1 MSSKQAGFF
10 YSQYLVLKC
19 VILTAI
25 TCAKAVLN
33 RGKPLNRELANHIML
48 TWARQLM
55 RCLNAK
61 ITVKNPHQ
69 FQFEADK
76 RYVVMINHTS
86 HFDIPITY
94 AAFPEQSI
102 RMLAKK
108 ELSKIPL
115 FAQALVKTSTPT
127 VDRHNRNQAIKDL
140 QKMRDLMDEG
150 YILWIAPEGTRSLT
164 GKLKNFKKGG
174 FISAIDAEA
183 IIVPLAIQGAHELR
197 RHDTKRI
204 TLNKDITLTIG
215 QPVDAGKYQKKDKDK
230 LKEQVFQQMKDL
242 LETP

>member
-10 YSQYLVLKC
+10 HSQYLVLKC
-19 VILTAI
+19 VALTALAC
-25 TCAKAVLN
+25 TKAVLGK
-33 RGKPLNRELANHIML
+33 GKPLPREIANRIML
-48 TWARQLM
+48 TWAEQLM
-55 RCLNAK
+55 RCLKAN
-61 ITVKNPHQ
+61 ITLDNPHD

-94 AAFPEQSI
+94 AAFPKQSI

-140 QKMRDLMDEG
+140 QKMRALMDEG

-174 FISAIDAEA
+174 FITAIDAEA
-183 IIVPLAIQGAHELR
+183 VIVPLAIQGAHELH
-197 RHDTKRI
+197 RHDNKRI
-204 TLNKDITLTIG
+204 TLNKDIKLTIG
-215 QPVDAGKYQKKDKDK
+215 QPIDAGHYQKDDKDK

-242 LETP
+242 LAQH